1 MRQTTPFDLQDTER
15 VRDYLEHSV
24 ADPAAADEYR
34 AYLNDTFHCL
44 LTTMDF
50 LPDRPGRVLEIGA
63 TPYYLTLL
71 MKRFRPYELELVTL
85 SDEVEA
91 SDSATR
97 SIVLDNPA
105 FDERHELDSRQV
117 NIERQVFPYDSETF
131 DGVVFCEVLEHL
143 ARDPVAA
150 LAEMHRVLKPG
161 GWLVATTPNAAW
173 YENIAKL
180 WLAQNTYSSYTLNS
194 PYGRHHREYTLSE
207 LEQLLTLLGFDI
219 ERAEARDVHPG
230 RRLSLRSRVFRALK
244 PARFHEEGLFCRAV
258 KARPLK
264 LARPGWLY
272 GVDYGDKMAIPAYML
287 AGATGTLRHSS
298 LRLPATTPG
307 PSRFS
312 RRLCK
317 LCDINDWH
325 GEDWLSILDEMGLG
339 YQRGSQKRHRK
350 AWEWVY
356 GVYGLKQLGM
366 LHEGVSALGVGAGTE
381 HVLFYLANHL
391 GHVLATDIY
400 GEGSFADST
409 APPGMLDHP
418 ESFAPF
424 PYRHDRLS
432 TRYMDGRR
440 LDLPDDSFDVAF
452 SFSSIEHFGG
462 HMAAAESLRE
472 MGRVV
477 RPGGV
482 VVITTELV
490 VNGVSHQEFFL
501 PDQIY
506 RNLIEPSGL
515 RLIEDIDFSLSEE
528 TLSALVNAGHVGW
541 EEIIPHVLIRYGD
554 IVWTSIALFLEKPAQ
569 EC

>member
-1 MRQTTPFDLQDTER
+1 MREEKR
-15 VRDYLEHSV
+15 VREYLEHSI
-24 ADPAAADEYR
+24 AGSPASKVLQ
-34 AYLNDTFHCL
+34 AYLDRAICRMLITLEF
-44 LTTMDF
+44 M
-50 LPDRPGRVLEIGA
+50 PDRPGRVLKVSSP
-63 TPYYLTLL
+63 PYLL
-71 MKRFRPYELELVTL
+71 AMLIKHSRPYELELAII
-85 SDEVEA
+85 SDEAVG
-91 SDSATR
+91 SDSAVQ

-105 FDERHELDSRQV
+105 FGQRRELLSRQV
-117 NIERQVFPYDSETF
+117 SIENQVFPYESESF

-150 LAEMHRVLKPG
+150 LAEVHRVLKPG
-161 GWLVATTPNAAW
+161 GWLVVTTPNAAW

-180 WLAQNTYSSYTLNS
+180 WLAQNIHSSYALHS

-207 LEQLLTLLGFDI
+207 LEQLLVLLGFDI

-230 RRLSLRSRVFRALK
+230 RKLSLRSRVFRALK
-244 PARFHEEGLFCRAV
+244 PARFHEERLFCRAV
-258 KARPLK
+258 KARSLR
-264 LARPGWLY
+264 LVRPDWLY
-272 GVDYGDKMAIPAYML
+272 GVEYNDKMTIPDYVL
-287 AGATGTLRHSS
+287 AGVTGTLRRSS
-298 LRLPATTPG
+298 LHLPTTKPG

-317 LCDINDWH
+317 LCDINDWQ
-325 GEDWLSILDEMGLG
+325 GEGWLSILDEMGLG
-339 YQRGSQKRHRK
+339 HQRDPQKRHRK

-366 LHEGVSALGVGAGTE
+366 LHEGVNALGVGAGTE
-381 HVLFYLANHL
+381 HVLYYLANHL
-391 GHVLATDIY
+391 GQVLATDIY

-409 APPGMLDHP
+409 APREMLDHP

-424 PYRHDRLS
+424 PYRHDHLS

-440 LDLPDDSFDVAF
+440 LDLPDNSFDVVF

-462 HMAAAESLRE
+462 HAAAAESLCE

-477 RPGGV
+477 RPSGV
-482 VVITTELV
+482 VIITTELI

-515 RLIEDIDFSLSEE
+515 RLVEDVDFSLSEE
-528 TLSALVNAGHVGW
+528 TLSAVTNTGHMGW
-541 EEIIPHVLIRYGD
+541 EEITPHVLIRYGD
-554 IVWTSIALFLEKPAQ
+554 IVWTSIALFLEKPAH
-569 EC
+569 